1 MDAQMIRITHA
12 RWRRTL
18 RPVQVG
24 LVGLS
29 VLAGVACSAPR
40 PESVP
45 FWDERDDA
53 NPERIDHAR
62 WQAILDAHVRSDE
75 TGVNLFDYAALHA
88 NAAERARL
96 TGYLDDLQA
105 IDPRRLSAPEQ
116 MAYWINLYNAL
127 TVQVV
132 LGDYPVESIREIH
145 EGLVPLV
152 GPWGDVRATV
162 AGQGL
167 TLDDI
172 EHRILRPIWKD
183 PRIHYAV
190 NCAAYSCPHLLA
202 RAFTADNLEE
212 LMEQG
217 ARDYVNHPRGVEV
230 LDEAFAVV
238 SSIYS
243 DDWYR
248 EDFGET
254 DAEVIAHFLQYAEP
268 ELAEQLEG
276 FDGIMEYE
284 YDWRLNAPPATVPEI
299 TEP

>member
-1 MDAQMIRITHA
+1 MTRIMRV
-12 RWRRTL
+12 RWRNTVRSAL
-18 RPVQVG
+18 VV

-29 VLAGVACSAPR
+29 VLAGVTCSAPR

-53 NPERIDHAR
+53 NPEQIAHDR
-62 WQAILDAHVRSDE
+62 WQAILDVYVSPDE
-75 TGVNLFDYAALHA
+75 TGVNLFDYAALQA
-88 NAAERARL
+88 NAADRERL

-105 IDPRRLSAPEQ
+105 IDPRRLSAAEQ

-145 EGLVPLV
+145 EGLVPLG
-152 GPWGDVRATV
+152 GPWGDVHAAV
-162 AGQGL
+162 AGQEL

-190 NCAAYSCPHLLA
+190 NCAAYGCPHLLA

-212 LMEQG
+212 LLEQG
-217 ARDYVNHPRGVEV
+217 ARDYVNHLRGVDV

-238 SSIYS
+238 SSVYAP
-243 DDWYR
+243 DWYR

-254 DAEVIAHFLQYAEP
+254 DAELIAHFLQYAEP
-268 ELAEQLEG
+268 ELAELLRG
-276 FDGIMEYE
+276 FDGLFEFD
-284 YDWRLNAPPATVPEI
+284 YDWRLNAPSPAAET
-299 TEP
+299 TNEP